1 MSVHSWGVKGLLSG
15 LCVIAFGLIGAA
27 IAQAAPV
34 TLGSPLT
41 APFEFAGHCN
51 FVLGCEVTA
60 IGLSEPGAVTASPI
74 AGTVVRFRAEGTTPG
89 SEYRINVLRPNP
101 SGTYTETA
109 VSPPAI
115 SAGAPTE
122 TFGADLPI
130 AVGEYV
136 AISFP
141 VGAGL
146 SLLEG
151 PGISDEVFWERPLTV
166 GAEAAPDGADLLG
179 DESAFDAEVEPST
192 PSTAPPMSSSP
203 PASAPSGGGGGT
215 GPSPVGVGTP
225 SSPVVEATQC
235 VVPRLGAERLPAA
248 RKKLIQADCR
258 LGKVRGSRIRSAL
271 VVSQSPQTGIRLAAG
286 AKVAVTLRTPPGA
299 NQGGKG

>member
-1 MSVHSWGVKGLLSG
+1 VRGLLSG
-15 LCVIAFGLIGAA
+15 LGVVAIGLILGAA
-27 IAQAAPV
+27 AAQAAPV

-51 FVLGCEVTA
+51 FVLGCEATA

-74 AGTVVRFRAEGTTPG
+74 AGTVVRWRAEGTTLG
-89 SEYRINVLRPNP
+89 SEYRINVLRANP

-115 SAGAPTE
+115 SAGEPTE

-141 VGAGL
+141 AGAGL
-146 SLLEG
+146 SLLES
-151 PGISDEVFWERPLTV
+151 PGITDEVFWEQPLTL
-166 GAEAAPDGADLLG
+166 GAEAPPAGADVLG

-192 PSTAPPMSSSP
+192 LSTAPPTSSTP
-203 PASAPSGGGGGT
+203 PASTGGGGA
-215 GPSPVGVGTP
+215 S
-225 SSPVVEATQC
+225 VVEAPQC
-235 VVPRLGAERLPAA
+235 VVPRVGAKRLAAA
-248 RKKLIQADCR
+248 RKKLIHADCR
-258 LGKVRGSRIRSAL
+258 LGKVRGRRTHSAL
-271 VVSQSPQTGIRLAAG
+271 VVSQSPQAGARLAAG
-286 AKVAVTLRTPPGA
+286 AKVGVVLRSPTGPAKGA
-299 NQGGKG
+299 KR

>member
-1 MSVHSWGVKGLLSG
+1 VRGLLSG
-15 LCVIAFGLIGAA
+15 LCAVAFGLIGVPL
-27 IAQAAPV
+27 AQAAPV

-41 APFEFAGHCN
+41 APFEFAGSCN
-51 FVLGCEVTA
+51 FALGCEATA
-60 IGLSEPGAVTASPI
+60 IEMSEPGAVTASPI
-74 AGTVVRFRAEGTTPG
+74 AGTVVRFRAEGTTLG

-115 SAGAPTE
+115 SAGSPTE

-146 SLLEG
+146 GLLESL
-151 PGISDEVFWERPLTV
+151 GITDEVFWEQPLTL
-166 GAEAAPDGADLLG
+166 GAEALPDGADTLG

-192 PSTAPPMSSSP
+192 LPP
-203 PASAPSGGGGGT
+203 PASSGGGGGT

-225 SSPVVEATQC
+225 PGSANEAPQC
-235 VVPRLGAERLPAA
+235 VVPRLGAKRLAAA

-258 LGKVRGSRIRSAL
+258 LGKVRGRRTHSAL
-271 VVSQSPQTGIRLAAG
+271 VVSQSPQTGTRLAAG
-286 AKVAVTLRTPPGA
+286 AKVGVALRSPSGS
-299 NQGGKG
+299 NQGGKR